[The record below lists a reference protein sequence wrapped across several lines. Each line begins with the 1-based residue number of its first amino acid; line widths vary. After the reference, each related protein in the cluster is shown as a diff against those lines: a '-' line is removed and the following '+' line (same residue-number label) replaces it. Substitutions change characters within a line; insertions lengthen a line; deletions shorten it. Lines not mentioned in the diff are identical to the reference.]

1 MILNTLRTLMLFS
14 LALSASLAWTSAF
27 AVCTPRHSGME
38 KTITLPANIS
48 IKAAKIGE
56 VLATNTYKLWNT
68 DESYWCTVNTEMTVA
83 FNGGLE
89 LSSYPKVYKT
99 AIKGIGIKV
108 GFQLNPSGTT
118 VYYAPYSWTTTSG
131 YSPQS
136 IVVELVRIDTG
147 VGSGTLSTNFN
158 VTLSGGGMVYT
169 IKSTGSTTVKND
181 VMFSGCSAV
190 DAVVNVKMGQE
201 TTDRLRLGQVAE
213 RPFNFDVR
221 CEGLKSTT
229 LPVKVYFAGDSSTDG
244 LLALSGA
251 GASGMA
257 SGIGISLVND
267 KGVKLPFDRSR
278 SITIDHFRSDVGGEI
293 YRFSGVAKYVLTT
306 GEVKSGKAD
315 ATMTYVIE
323 YN

>member
-1 MILNTLRTLMLFS
+1 MILNTLRKLMLFS

-27 AVCTPRHSGME
+27 AACTTSPFEME

-56 VLATNTYKLWNT
+56 VLATNRYTLWTENVQFRCT
-68 DESYWCTVNTEMTVA
+68 ESTKMTVA

-99 AIKGIGIKV
+99 AIKGIGIRV
-108 GFQLNPSGTT
+108 GFHLDTSGAY
-118 VYYAPYSWTTTSG
+118 VYYAPYSWSTSG
-131 YSPQS
+131 GYAPQAV
-136 IVVELVRIDTG
+136 IVDLVRIDTG

-158 VTLSGGGMVYT
+158 MTLSGGGITYT
-169 IKSTGSTTVKND
+169 LKSTGSTTVKND

-201 TTDRLRLGQVAE
+201 TTDRLRLGQAAE

-221 CEGLKSTT
+221 CEGLKTTT

-267 KGVKLPFDRSR
+267 KGVKLPFDSSR
-278 SITIDHFRSDVGGEI
+278 SIKIDHFRSDVGGEI